1 MATETTLVSLG
12 HLLVSNVLN
21 DRGRKQNQLR
31 EAHCLLFEK
40 CGLII
45 LKREAISIRENE
57 LRFLN
62 VTCSFQIQLPE
73 IEIENSC
80 FYIRDLGRNS

>member
-31 EAHCLLFEK
+31 EAHCLLFENMWFDNFK
-40 CGLII
+40 ERSHIHQG
-45 LKREAISIRENE
+45 K
-57 LRFLN
+57 
-62 VTCSFQIQLPE
+62 
-73 IEIENSC
+73 
-80 FYIRDLGRNS
+80 